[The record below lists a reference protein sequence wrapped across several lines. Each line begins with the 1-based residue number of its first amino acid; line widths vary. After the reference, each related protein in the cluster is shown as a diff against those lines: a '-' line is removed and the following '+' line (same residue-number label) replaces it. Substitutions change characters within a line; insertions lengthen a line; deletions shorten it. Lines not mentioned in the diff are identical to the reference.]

1 MTAIE
6 LTPEGT
12 GYRAKTHFARFNNL
26 PELMA
31 MFKKVADIKIDDM
44 LQLPVP
50 EVQYHNIAVKPS
62 AVQKRMVE
70 SLGDRAERI
79 RGGGVIC

>member
-1 MTAIE
+1 
-6 LTPEGT
+6 
-12 GYRAKTHFARFNNL
+12 
-26 PELMA
+26 

-62 AVQKRMVE
+62 EVQKRIVE